1 MRDCRPHH
9 LLSNLCLDAP
19 LIALGWSLLLGTSSA
34 AAPSSRS
41 IALFL
46 VVWSIYLA
54 DRLLDV
60 ARRPVPGT
68 RRHLW
73 AARHRHWLAAL
84 LALTSVTT
92 VSLAPHLDRA
102 LWTRGGLL
110 AGAVLVYFAVFRR
123 WRFRSPRLPSK
134 EIVIG
139 LVFALGIALASGL
152 TMEKL
157 AWPVA
162 AMGFLF
168 TGNCLL
174 IARAERG
181 IDVDLDPAAF
191 YAGTGRAHPLPE
203 VCFIGTLVVAGLGFT
218 KLEAFFAATLL
229 LAAAAS
235 FAIAR
240 AETRGRVREVQLA
253 ADGVLMIPWIFLLAG
268 KLLTES

>member
-1 MRDCRPHH
+1 M
-9 LLSNLCLDAP
+9 
-19 LIALGWSLLLGTSSA
+19 LLGTSST

-60 ARRPVPGT
+60 ARTPVPGT

-139 LVFALGIALASGL
+139 LVFALGIAVASGL
-152 TMEKL
+152 RMEKL
-157 AWPVA
+157 VWPVA

-181 IDVDLDPAAF
+181 IDADLDPAAF
-191 YAGTGRAHPLPE
+191 YAGTGPTHPGPE
-203 VCFIGTLVVAGLGFT
+203 VCFLVALVAAGLGFAR
-218 KLEAFFAATLL
+218 LGPFLAATLL
-229 LAAAAS
+229 LAGAAS
-235 FAIAR
+235 LALSR
-240 AETRGRVREVQLA
+240 AETHGRVREVQLA
-253 ADGVLMIPWIFLLAG
+253 ADGLLLIPWVSLLAE
-268 KLLTES
+268 KLLTET